1 MSIIDK
7 QIAKV
12 ERQLEEL
19 KVRRELWEVNDQLSK
34 LKRMRELYPPHRVD
48 DSRDDDQPCALHT
61 AALSS

>member
-12 ERQLEEL
+12 ERQLEKL
-19 KVRRELWEVNDQLSK
+19 KVRRALSEVNEQLRK
-34 LKRMRELYPPHRVD
+34 LKRICKLYPPHRVD